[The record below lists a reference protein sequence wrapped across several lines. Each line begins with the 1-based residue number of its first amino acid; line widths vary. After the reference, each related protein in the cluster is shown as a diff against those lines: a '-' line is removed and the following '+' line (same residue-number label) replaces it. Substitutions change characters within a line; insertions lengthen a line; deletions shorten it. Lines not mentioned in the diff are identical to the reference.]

1 MSIWKIPA
9 PFRYYTAGQDMV
21 TVHGKTV
28 RLALDDLLH
37 QYPALK
43 QHLRK
48 NNGDLRSFVNIFIDG
63 QNIKDLQGLE
73 TPIHEDDELRLVPS
87 IAGG

>member
-1 MSIWKIPA
+1 MSTWKIPA
-9 PFRYYTAGQDMV
+9 PFRYYTAGQDIV
-21 TVHGKTV
+21 AVHGQTV
-28 RLALDDLLH
+28 KLALEDLIH

-43 QHLRK
+43 QQLRK
-48 NNGDLRSFVNIFIDG
+48 TNGDLRSFVNIFIDG

-73 TPIHEDDELRLVPS
+73 TPIHEEDELRLVPS